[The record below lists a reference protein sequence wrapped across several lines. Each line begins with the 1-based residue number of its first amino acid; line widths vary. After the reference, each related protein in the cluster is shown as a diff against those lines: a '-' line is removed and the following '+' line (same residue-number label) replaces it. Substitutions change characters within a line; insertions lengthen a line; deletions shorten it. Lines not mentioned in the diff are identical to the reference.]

1 MKVNEAIDA
10 LMDIDGSIAGILVDS
25 DSGMVLASKSKGF
38 DTDMA
43 AAGNTRVVQAKRDT
57 MRMLKLDDKIE
68 DILITLGE
76 QLHLIAPLP
85 SNDAIFGYLVV
96 DRHGANLGMARA
108 KLKAVMGSLKF

>member
-1 MKVNEAIDA
+1 MKANEAIDE
-10 LMDIDGSIAGILVDS
+10 LMTVDGAIAAIIADS

-57 MRMLKLDDKIE
+57 MKMLKLDDRIE
-68 DILITLGE
+68 DILITLGK
-76 QLHLIAPLP
+76 QLHLITPQP

-96 DRHGANLGMARA
+96 DQSGANLGMARA
-108 KLKAVMGSLKF
+108 KLKSIMAGLVF